1 MKKQLLFT
9 VSLLFSIFTLTAQ
22 NDKFWSPYQ
31 KDKSEIETNK
41 GVKRLSFPKEFSLY
55 SLNLNDL
62 KQELFTIVDNAGK
75 KSVVISLPNAKGEIE
90 LFEMYEASNFVP
102 ELQAQFPDIRA
113 FSGKGVSDKSAL
125 LKLSIS
131 PQGISTTVFRANR
144 ENEFIES
151 YSLDNAIYAVYSS
164 KRDKAKLPWTCSTE
178 DQEFLAKTSSQFD
191 ASVTSRLSDATLRT
205 MRLAQ
210 SCTAE
215 YANYFGATSASQVGL
230 VMAAFNATM
239 TRCNGVYEK
248 DLGLHLNLIANTTS
262 VIYYN
267 PTTDPYSAAA
277 QMGNWNGEL
286 QATLTSVIGEANYD
300 IGHLFGAT
308 GGGGNAGCIGCIC
321 VDGQKGSGITSPADG
336 IPQGDNFDIDYV
348 THEVGHQLGMNHSFT
363 HSAQTLPAQREVG
376 SGVTIM
382 GYAGITSYDVARHSI
397 DTYHAYNIYQFE
409 ANVSTKTCP
418 VLVSVASANVAPVV
432 NAGADYIIPISTP
445 FILEGSA
452 TDANGDA
459 ITYQWEQND
468 AITGTGQTGA
478 SSPASPTKTIGPNW
492 VSMLPTTSPNRY
504 MPRLSSI
511 IANSATTNGTGNEII
526 LVEALSSVA
535 RDLNFRLT
543 VRDNAPYSSS
553 TPEVGQTGFDDMK
566 VTVASTAGPFLVSV
580 PNTAVSW
587 APGTNQNVTWAV
599 ASTDTGTVNTK
610 FVDIYLST
618 DGGNTYPILLAS
630 RVPNDG
636 SETITVPNLPGTTNR
651 IMVRGNGNI
660 FFDISNANFTIAA
673 ATSTFAVAFN
683 GTVGEQNKSFCQGAT
698 ATYSIDYKALSGF
711 SGSTTFSATGNPAG
725 TTVSFSPASINAN
738 GTVTMSITNT
748 ASVTPGFYSIIVTAT
763 SGAVTKTVPFYLT
776 ILNSNFGT
784 QTLTSPA
791 NNAINQSTILTLSWP
806 ANGAAT
812 SYDIQVAR
820 DAAFTLMVF
829 SGNVTTTSY
838 ALSGLA
844 DATTYYW
851 RVKPKNA
858 GCEGVYSA
866 TFNFKTG
873 QTNCNLTASV
883 DVPKTIRSNTAN
895 TVTSTLTVAS
905 GVVITDLNVNLNITH
920 TYIQDLT
927 IRLTSPSGTV
937 LDLLTEPCGDND
949 NMNVTIDDSGSAVV
963 CGTGNPS
970 LSGVVVSSQPLSTFN
985 GLNSAGTWTLTVID
999 GYSGDGGTL
1008 NSWSLNICSTQPL
1021 STISNQISDLVVY
1034 PNPNNGNFNI
1044 QFTSNSG
1051 NEIKVNVHDVRGRE
1065 IFAQSY
1071 ANNGLFNE
1079 SLQLSN
1085 VQSGVYLVTVQ
1096 DGARKEVKKIVVQ

>member
-1 MKKQLLFT
+1 MKRNLLLIVFAF
-9 VSLLFSIFTLTAQ
+9 FSFVLNAQ
-22 NDKFWSPYQ
+22 NNKFWNSYQ
-31 KDKSEIETNK
+31 NDRSKIETNK
-41 GVKRLSFPKEFSLY
+41 SVNRITFPKEFDLY
-55 SLNLNDL
+55 TLNLTAL
-62 KQELFTIVDNAGK
+62 KQELFTVVNSTSK
-75 KSVVISLPNAKGEIE
+75 KSVIISLPNTRGEME

-113 FSGKGVSDKSAL
+113 FSGKSLTDKSSL

-131 PQGISTTVFRANR
+131 PQGISSTVFRANR

-151 YSLDNAIYAVYSS
+151 YSQDNVIYAVYSS
-164 KRDKAKLPWTCSTE
+164 KRDKAKLPWTCTTE
-178 DQEFLAKTSSQFD
+178 DQEFLEKTSSKFD
-191 ASVTSRLSDATLRT
+191 SSVTSRLSDATLRT

-215 YANYFGATSASQVGL
+215 YANYFGATSAAQVGL

-248 DLGLHLNLIANTTS
+248 DLALHLNLIANTTS

-267 PTTDPYSAAA
+267 PATDPYSAAA

-348 THEVGHQLGMNHSFT
+348 THEIGHQLGMNHSFT

-382 GYAGITSYDVARHSI
+382 GYAGITGYDVARHSI

-468 AITGTGQTGA
+468 AITGTGQAGA

-492 VSMLPTTSPNRY
+492 VSMLPSTSPNRY

-511 IANSATTNGTGNEII
+511 LANSATTNGTGNEII

-553 TPEVGQTGFDDMK
+553 TPEVGQTGYDDMK
-566 VTVASTAGPFLVSV
+566 VTVASTAGPFLVSA

-587 APGTNQNVTWAV
+587 TAGTNQNVTWAV
-599 ASTDTGTVNTK
+599 ANTDIGTVNTK

-636 SETITVPNLPGTTNR
+636 SEVITVPNLPNTTNR

-673 ATSTFAVAFN
+673 PTSTFAAAFN
-683 GTVGEQNKSFCQGAT
+683 GVAGEQNKTICQGAIET
-698 ATYSIDYKALSGF
+698 FNIDYKALSGF
-711 SGSTTFSATGNPAG
+711 SGTTTFSATGNPAG
-725 TTVSFSPASINAN
+725 TTVSFLPASISSN
-738 GTVTMSITNT
+738 GTVIMSISNT
-748 ASVTPGFYSIIVTAT
+748 AGVVPGIYNIVVTAT
-763 SGAVTKTVPFYLT
+763 SGAETKTVPFYLNV
-776 ILNSNFGT
+776 LNSNFGT

-806 ANGAAT
+806 ANSAAT
-812 SYDIQVAR
+812 SYDIQVAT
-820 DAAFTLMVF
+820 DTGFTTIIY
-829 SGNVTTTSY
+829 SGNVVGASY
-838 ALSGLA
+838 TLSGLA

-866 TFNFKTG
+866 AYNFKTG
-873 QTNCNLTASV
+873 QTNCALTASPN
-883 DVPKTIRSNTAN
+883 VPKTIRARNAN
-895 TVTSTLTVAS
+895 TVTSTLNVAS

-927 IRLTSPSGTV
+927 ITLTSPLGTV
-937 LDLLTEPCGDND
+937 LNLLVEPCGDND
-949 NMNVTIDDSGSAVV
+949 NMNVTIDDSGSAVI

-970 LSGVVVSSQPLSTFN
+970 LSGVVVPAQALSTFN
-985 GLNSAGTWTLTVID
+985 GQNSAGTWTLTVAD
-999 GYSGDGGTL
+999 NYSGDGGTL
-1008 NSWSLNICSTQPL
+1008 NSWGLNFCTTQPL
-1021 STISNQISDLVVY
+1021 SSNSNQINDLVVY

-1065 IFAQSY
+1065 IFAKSY
-1071 ANNGLFNE
+1071 NNNGLFNE
-1079 SLQLSN
+1079 SLELNN